1 MRDEKL
7 WTLFRRLLLG
17 TVTEA
22 LVAEEWPVEL
32 RGLELR
38 FHEDSVFEVPR
49 LDNNMRFKGEVSAHL
64 TVTPSL
70 QQVASLRA
78 RLERVWPEIVAVLD
92 IPIGDRLT
100 PDRNHVEVEVGPDE
114 AGPTLRI
121 GFDLEAD

>member
-49 LDNNMRFKGEVSAHL
+49 LDNNMRFKGEVAARLHEL
-64 TVTPSL
+64 PDM
-70 QQVASLRA
+70 QRIGALRA

-114 AGPTLRI
+114 AGPTLWIR
-121 GFDLEAD
+121 FDLEAD